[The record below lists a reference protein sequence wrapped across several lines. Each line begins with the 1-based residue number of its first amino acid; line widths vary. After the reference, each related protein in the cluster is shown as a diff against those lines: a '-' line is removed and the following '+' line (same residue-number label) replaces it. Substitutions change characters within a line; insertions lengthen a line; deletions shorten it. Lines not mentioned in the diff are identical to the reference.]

1 MLRVWQCP
9 HGRFPRMAGCPD
21 QAWCSLRHLA
31 AEALWALM
39 HINEI
44 EYCQTR
50 QSLLPATTKLGQ
62 GNIFTS
68 VCQEFCPQ
76 GGRVSASVHAWI
88 HPLPPEQ
95 TPPLGADTPPGS
107 IHPPWEQTPPLGADT
122 PGADTPPG
130 NTHPP
135 GTDTPPEQTPLNQT
149 PPQEADCSIRSTSG
163 RYASYWNAFL
173 FTVRKENYTNSLNE
187 FMLLIPLP
195 PYSQD
200 ESKISQT

>member
-1 MLRVWQCP
+1 
-9 HGRFPRMAGCPD
+9 MAGFPD
-21 QAWCSLRHLA
+21 VAWWSMCYLE

-68 VCQEFCPQ
+68 GVSRILSTGGGGCLPQ
-76 GGRVSASVHAWI
+76 CMLGYTPLPGSR
-88 HPLPPEQ
+88 HPPPGSRHPPEQ
-95 TPPLGADTPPGS
+95 TPPQEHTPPQ
-107 IHPPWEQTPPLGADT
+107 EQTPP
-122 PGADTPPG
+122 
-130 NTHPP
+130 
-135 GTDTPPEQTPLNQT
+135 EQT

-163 RYASYWNAFL
+163 RYASYWNALL